1 MYMYRLNCVLVE
13 TYPQLLLPPDVLM
26 CCLYFSATTGIP
38 APPPQVTG
46 STPQST
52 GSSVV
57 VHADVHRANVEKE
70 DEDYDDVLEMEQ
82 GNDGE
87 DLEAV
92 AADGR
97 FQPIHNLIYMCTC
110 TELFVKIDS
119 KETHLSASVFVPVVV
134 VEGAVLLLQPVP
146 EMLIRLENVKAQ
158 IKRYVSTDTL

>member
-1 MYMYRLNCVLVE
+1 MLVL
-13 TYPQLLLPPDVLM
+13 
-26 CCLYFSATTGIP
+26 FSGHRTP
-38 APPPQVTG
+38 APPPQATG

-57 VHADVHRANVEKE
+57 VHANIHRANVEEE

-97 FQPIHNLIYMCTC
+97 FQPIHNLIYMCIK
-110 TELFVKIDS
+110 VVS
-119 KETHLSASVFVPVVV
+119 KGTT
-134 VEGAVLLLQPVP
+134 
-146 EMLIRLENVKAQ
+146 
-158 IKRYVSTDTL
+158 VSK

>member
-1 MYMYRLNCVLVE
+1 MYTYRLNCVSVE
-13 TYPQLLLPPDVLM
+13 TYPQLLLPQDLLM
-26 CCLYFSATTGIP
+26 CCFYFSAATGTP

-46 STPQST
+46 SRSTPQST

-57 VHADVHRANVEKE
+57 VQADVHRPNVEDD
-70 DEDYDDVLEMEQ
+70 DEDYDEVLEMEQ

-97 FQPIHNLIYMCTC
+97 FQPIHNLIYTCTC
-110 TELFVKIDS
+110 TELVIEIDS
-119 KETHLSASVFVPVVV
+119 KETHLSASVFVPVVL

-146 EMLIRLENVKAQ
+146 EMLI
-158 IKRYVSTDTL
+158 

>member
-1 MYMYRLNCVLVE
+1 MYTYRLNCVSVE

-26 CCLYFSATTGIP
+26 CCLYFSAATGTP
-38 APPPQVTG
+38 APPPQATG

-57 VHADVHRANVEKE
+57 VHANIHRANVEEE

-97 FQPIHNLIYMCTC
+97 FQPIYNLIYTCTC
-110 TELFVKIDS
+110 TELVVEIDS
-119 KETHLSASVFVPVVV
+119 KETHLSASVFIPVVA
-134 VEGAVLLLQPVP
+134 VEGAMLLIQPVP
-146 EMLIRLENVKAQ
+146 EMLIWLENVKAQ
-158 IKRYVSTDTL
+158 IKRYVSTNTL

>member
-1 MYMYRLNCVLVE
+1 MLLVL
-13 TYPQLLLPPDVLM
+13 
-26 CCLYFSATTGIP
+26 SAATGTP
-38 APPPQVTG
+38 APPPQATG

-52 GSSVV
+52 RSSVV
-57 VHADVHRANVEKE
+57 VHADIHRANVEEE

-97 FQPIHNLIYMCTC
+97 FQPIHNLIYTCTC
-110 TELFVKIDS
+110 IELIVKIDS
-119 KETHLSASVFVPVVV
+119 KETHLLASVFVPVVV

-146 EMLIRLENVKAQ
+146 EMLIWLENVK
-158 IKRYVSTDTL
+158 IKRYVSIDTL

>member
-1 MYMYRLNCVLVE
+1 MYTYRLNCVSVE
-13 TYPQLLLPPDVLM
+13 TYPQLLLPPNVLM
-26 CCLYFSATTGIP
+26 CCLYFSAATGTP
-38 APPPQVTG
+38 APPPQATG
-46 STPQST
+46 STPQSI

-57 VHADVHRANVEKE
+57 VHADVHRANVEEE

-97 FQPIHNLIYMCTC
+97 FQPIHNLIYTCTC
-110 TELFVKIDS
+110 TELVVKIDS
-119 KETHLSASVFVPVVV
+119 KETHLSALVFIPVVV

-146 EMLIRLENVKAQ
+146 EMLIQLENVKAQ

>member
-1 MYMYRLNCVLVE
+1 
-13 TYPQLLLPPDVLM
+13 M
-26 CCLYFSATTGIP
+26 CCLYFSAATGTP
-38 APPPQVTG
+38 SPPPQATG

-57 VHADVHRANVEKE
+57 VQADIHRANVEE
-70 DEDYDDVLEMEQ
+70 DDEDYDEVLEMEQ

-92 AADGR
+92 AADDR
-97 FQPIHNLIYMCTC
+97 FQPIHNLIYMCRC
-110 TELFVKIDS
+110 TELVIKIDS
-119 KETHLSASVFVPVVV
+119 KETHLLASVFIPVVM

-146 EMLIRLENVKAQ
+146 EMLENVKAQ

>member
-1 MYMYRLNCVLVE
+1 MYTYRLNCVSVE
-13 TYPQLLLPPDVLM
+13 TLPSAATVSRSTNVLLLI
-26 CCLYFSATTGIP
+26 SAATGTP
-38 APPPQVTG
+38 APPPQASG

-57 VHADVHRANVEKE
+57 VQADVHRPNVEDD
-70 DEDYDDVLEMEQ
+70 DEDYDEVLEMEQ

-110 TELFVKIDS
+110 TELVIKIDS
-119 KETHLSASVFVPVVV
+119 KENTPVGFSLCTG
-134 VEGAVLLLQPVP
+134 GAGGGGHAAPTACP
-146 EMLIRLENVKAQ
+146 
-158 IKRYVSTDTL
+158 

>member
-13 TYPQLLLPPDVLM
+13 TYPQLLLSPDVLM
-26 CCLYFSATTGIP
+26 CCLYFSAATGTP
-38 APPPQVTG
+38 APPPQATG

-52 GSSVV
+52 RSSVV
-57 VHADVHRANVEKE
+57 VQADVHRVNVEEE
-70 DEDYDDVLEMEQ
+70 DEDYDEVLEMEQ

-92 AADGR
+92 ATEGR
-97 FQPIHNLIYMCTC
+97 FQPIHNLIYTCTC
-110 TELFVKIDS
+110 TELVVKIDS
-119 KETHLSASVFVPVVV
+119 KETHLSASVFVLVVL

-146 EMLIRLENVKAQ
+146 EMLNHLENVEAQ

>member
-1 MYMYRLNCVLVE
+1 MYTYRLNSVSVE
-13 TYPQLLLPPDVLM
+13 TYPQLLLPPDVLL
-26 CCLYFSATTGIP
+26 CCLYFSAATGTP
-38 APPPQVTG
+38 APPPQATG

-52 GSSVV
+52 RSSVV
-57 VHADVHRANVEKE
+57 VHADIHRANVEAE

-110 TELFVKIDS
+110 TELVVKIDS
-119 KETHLSASVFVPVVV
+119 KETHLLASVFILVVV

-146 EMLIRLENVKAQ
+146 EMLIWLENVKAQ
-158 IKRYVSTDTL
+158 IK

>member
-1 MYMYRLNCVLVE
+1 MYTYRLNCVSVE

-26 CCLYFSATTGIP
+26 CCLYFSAATGTP
-38 APPPQVTG
+38 APPPQATG

-57 VHADVHRANVEKE
+57 VHADVHRANVEEE

-92 AADGR
+92 AADG
-97 FQPIHNLIYMCTC
+97 
-110 TELFVKIDS
+110 
-119 KETHLSASVFVPVVV
+119 
-134 VEGAVLLLQPVP
+134 
-146 EMLIRLENVKAQ
+146 
-158 IKRYVSTDTL
+158 

>member
-1 MYMYRLNCVLVE
+1 
-13 TYPQLLLPPDVLM
+13 M
-26 CCLYFSATTGIP
+26 CYLYFSAATGTP
-38 APPPQVTG
+38 APPPQATG

-52 GSSVV
+52 RSSVV
-57 VHADVHRANVEKE
+57 VYADIHRANVEEE
-70 DEDYDDVLEMEQ
+70 DEDYDDVLEMGQ

-110 TELFVKIDS
+110 TELVFKIDS
-119 KETHLSASVFVPVVV
+119 KETHLSASVFVLMVVV
-134 VEGAVLLLQPVP
+134 DGAVLLLQPVP
-146 EMLIRLENVKAQ
+146 EMLIWLENVKAQ